1 MTSNDK
7 PCVLVDSLVVLYNIS
22 YGQLGNLRW
31 EGSAKHHQLTSGTSL
46 VVRHRLSGHMP
57 PNYGRA
63 SPGAALTGFG
73 IPPSIITASRTQH
86 YTSSYTNIYHTW
98 YMSYIIFYN
107 ISYLCINRVFWNF
120 SIITA
125 SWTLRYASHFCGIKF
140 PTKKDLL
147 WQKPRSIKTK
157 FYDQLK
163 LAMIFTNSHSIHT
176 VTKTKFQ
183 GNVVF
188 LFSKFH
194 FKQEVHTRCT
204 PKYEDHMNLFANDK
218 QLFS

>member
-1 MTSNDK
+1 MANNSSSCTKLDIYEGLLLAFNKWASFLWGTEGWGRQAVKRFQQRRWQLMTKLGKRGLAMMTSNDK

-86 YTSSYTNIYHTW
+86 YTSSYTNIYHV
-98 YMSYIIFYN
+98 YVS
-107 ISYLCINRVFWNF
+107 
-120 SIITA
+120 
-125 SWTLRYASHFCGIKF
+125 
-140 PTKKDLL
+140 
-147 WQKPRSIKTK
+147 
-157 FYDQLK
+157 
-163 LAMIFTNSHSIHT
+163 
-176 VTKTKFQ
+176 
-183 GNVVF
+183 
-188 LFSKFH
+188 
-194 FKQEVHTRCT
+194 
-204 PKYEDHMNLFANDK
+204 
-218 QLFS
+218 